1 VSLLP
6 LLRRRRDMP
15 LLGGLIVSSLLVG
28 CGTNYVSDAQKAR
41 SGTAP
46 GILEETVFF
55 EVNNELAKEP
65 PQCIYVTPFDDPK
78 NLDPAQN
85 LRKAFHAQ
93 LSITGV
99 RLIPL
104 QATARSQGCGY
115 ELRGTVTDN
124 GKTFLGV
131 FSEYRAGAKVSLV
144 NLTSQ
149 SAYWNASHTL
159 VKRAGA
165 LPIGIISAITGVAS
179 ATRNLESDQAI
190 RVSHELAYRM
200 VQSIPN
206 LRYVESPLV
215 PSPPTAQKLEEPSI
229 AQAPRA
235 PASEEDRLKEA
246 VARGA
251 HAEVVATIDA
261 ISVKRKLNN
270 ELLLQRALAYQ
281 SLSQHEKATTDFIGA
296 IALGDNTDNTYT
308 SLGRSY
314 AALGRFDFAAAAFGK
329 AVDLNDKN
337 FEALVLGGVAYSANG
352 DDDLAYEQLRKA
364 LVTSLAL
371 TDKVNARRALNALQ
385 STGLFER
392 LTPKDQQF
400 LQSQL

>member
-1 VSLLP
+1 
-6 LLRRRRDMP
+6 
-15 LLGGLIVSSLLVG
+15 
-28 CGTNYVSDAQKAR
+28 
-41 SGTAP
+41 
-46 GILEETVFF
+46 
-55 EVNNELAKEP
+55 
-65 PQCIYVTPFDDPK
+65 
-78 NLDPAQN
+78 
-85 LRKAFHAQ
+85 
-93 LSITGV
+93 
-99 RLIPL
+99 
-104 QATARSQGCGY
+104 
-115 ELRGTVTDN
+115 
-124 GKTFLGV
+124 
-131 FSEYRAGAKVSLV
+131 
-144 NLTSQ
+144 
-149 SAYWNASHTL
+149 
-159 VKRAGA
+159 
-165 LPIGIISAITGVAS
+165 
-179 ATRNLESDQAI
+179 
-190 RVSHELAYRM
+190 M